1 MERLEEEIHEIRT
14 MREDLYSSGDERS
27 EESDS
32 DEDDDVDALQRK
44 LHLLVQDN
52 ARLEVSDVTSHSPS
66 LSWLLHRRC
75 IAFDVQKQSTDF
87 CTKIYQ
93 EVQDCLKIKVQIRL
107 FQRKQLESSKNNE
120 LDLLL

>member
-1 MERLEEEIHEIRT
+1 MEEEIHEIRT

-44 LHLLVQDN
+44 LHLLEQDN

-66 LSWLLHRRC
+66 FLLMVTSIEGVSLLIFRNKARISARKSIKRC
-75 IAFDVQKQSTDF
+75 KTV
-87 CTKIYQ
+87 
-93 EVQDCLKIKVQIRL
+93 
-107 FQRKQLESSKNNE
+107 
-120 LDLLL
+120 